1 MANKTHR
8 DLALHIDNAAAAL
21 TNVTA
26 YIQSAELDRI
36 IDLLEDTPEG
46 AEERTYLPGLGGTK
60 FTLSGFINTTTDAIF
75 GPLISDNT
83 SLTKTIARQIY
94 SGRFYKG
101 EAWISNVKYSG
112 ARDTLQT
119 LSAEATFTG
128 AITRTSVVGS

>member
-8 DLALHIDNAAAAL
+8 DLALHIDNASAAL

-26 YIQSAELDRI
+26 YVQSGDLDRV

-60 FTLSGFINTTTDAIF
+60 FSLSGMVNTTTDAIF
-75 GPLISDNT
+75 GVLLSDNT
-83 SLTKTIARQIY
+83 SITKTIARQVY

-101 EAWISNVKYSG
+101 EVWVGNVKYSG
-112 ARDTLQT
+112 SRDTLQT
-119 LSAEATFTG
+119 LSADCTFTG
-128 AITRTSVVGS
+128 AVTRTSVVGS